1 MQTFDKLF
9 LSEASDTAFAG
20 ETTDIDTTNTISKLS
35 NLFFIFPLLLFFV
48 FVDGFYCQPQNFFSF
63 WRVDKATTNQHPPK
77 NFFTHIFVG
86 GERQAM
92 KNSFPK
98 WEGEA
103 SHEELHPKSRGEW
116 KSLKCLPDMEGN
128 ETIFTGS
135 TSFKLNKR
143 ENGP

>member
-9 LSEASDTAFAG
+9 LSEASDIAFAG
-20 ETTDIDTTNTISKLS
+20 EIVVMVSASSIPKLS
-35 NLFFIFPLLLFFV
+35 NLFFIFPLLSFL

-103 SHEELHPKSRGEW
+103 SHEELHPKSRGV
-116 KSLKCLPDMEGN
+116 
-128 ETIFTGS
+128 
-135 TSFKLNKR
+135 
-143 ENGP
+143 